1 MNDEQSTASETEK
14 PQDPT
19 KILTDIPLGT
29 MGYVL
34 LVALISTVIIILF
47 ITSAIAF
54 IARENW
60 ADNVIIWPPILY
72 IGAILG
78 GLIGGIVVCW
88 EIWMNYSNNRPISN
102 PKLLSS
108 DLFYITMLTILTYVL
123 EFLSESFILQGI
135 FFMLEFAIFI
145 VIGRNISKYT
155 MERPNNQGKA
165 IEQTSESEDIQS

>member
-1 MNDEQSTASETEK
+1 MNDEQSTVSETEK

-19 KILTDIPLGT
+19 KILTHIPLGT
-29 MGYVL
+29 MGYTL
-34 LVALISTVIIILF
+34 LVALISGVIIILF

-60 ADNVIIWPPILY
+60 ADNVIIWPSTLY

-88 EIWMNYSNNRPISN
+88 EIWMSYSTNRPISN

-108 DLFYITMLTILTYVL
+108 DLFYITMLIILTYVL
-123 EFLSESFILQGI
+123 EFLSESLILQGI

-145 VIGRNISKYT
+145 VIGRNISKYM
-155 MERPNNQGKA
+155 MERSNDQGKA
-165 IEQTSESEDIQS
+165 IEHTSECEDNQS

>member
-1 MNDEQSTASETEK
+1 MNDELSTVSEIKK

-29 MGYVL
+29 MGYTL
-34 LVALISTVIIILF
+34 LVAPVSSVIIILF
-47 ITSAIAF
+47 ITSALAF

-60 ADNVIIWPPILY
+60 ANNVIIWPSVLY

-88 EIWMNYSNNRPISN
+88 EIWMSHSNNRPISN
-102 PKLLSS
+102 PQLLSS
-108 DLFYITMLTILTYVL
+108 DLFYIALLIILTYVL

-135 FFMLEFAIFI
+135 FFMLEIGLFI
-145 VIGRNISKYT
+145 VVGRNISKYT
-155 MERPNNQGKA
+155 LEKPNDQEKA
-165 IEQTSESEDIQS
+165 VEQTSEPEDKQS